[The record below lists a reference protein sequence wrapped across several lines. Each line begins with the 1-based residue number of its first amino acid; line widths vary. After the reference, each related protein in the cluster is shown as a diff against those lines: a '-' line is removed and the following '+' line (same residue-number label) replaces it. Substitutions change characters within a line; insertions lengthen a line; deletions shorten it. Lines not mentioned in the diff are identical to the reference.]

1 VQVATAWTQVCVLDS
16 LGEVKCY
23 GQPYCAAPPSKG
35 PYVDISTEFDHT
47 CALKANGDVDCWYNL
62 RQSDGG
68 LGGDLLP
75 YAEEYSLEDRDT
87 RSIGEL
93 VNIDVGEDYH
103 VPDGAPPMLCGMDA
117 EGLVECS
124 TQVDSY
130 EMQRMPF
137 GDEPV
142 TSLSAGS
149 TRAGA
154 IRRDGEGAI
163 QHYCV
168 DMREGSPDGGGR
180 QCEEVGAELL
190 PEYADAVE
198 LTAENN
204 FCVRY
209 EDGQVEC
216 MFMGFMPGRYLTFQA
231 AAGDVICGLVEG
243 GEISCTGPV
252 GAQVNESSIPS
263 SWYPP
268 SGSFVA
274 FSATTFSAACAV
286 TEDFELS
293 CWGRG
298 TDSLGPM
305 QLCEYIPEPEP

>member
-1 VQVATAWTQVCVLDS
+1 
-16 LGEVKCY
+16 
-23 GQPYCAAPPSKG
+23 
-35 PYVDISTEFDHT
+35 
-47 CALKANGDVDCWYNL
+47 
-62 RQSDGG
+62 
-68 LGGDLLP
+68 
-75 YAEEYSLEDRDT
+75 
-87 RSIGEL
+87 
-93 VNIDVGEDYH
+93 
-103 VPDGAPPMLCGMDA
+103 
-117 EGLVECS
+117 
-124 TQVDSY
+124 
-130 EMQRMPF
+130 
-137 GDEPV
+137 
-142 TSLSAGS
+142 
-149 TRAGA
+149 
-154 IRRDGEGAI
+154 
-163 QHYCV
+163 
-168 DMREGSPDGGGR
+168 
-180 QCEEVGAELL
+180 VGAELL